1 MEHSNDKQLDM
12 LAAEVLEAVNVG
24 GMLHMPHYAVR
35 NLVKSFGLRRIGMY
49 LSEIR
54 EAGDR
59 ASQIKEGLRSC
70 IACYSDEVTAAFF
83 EVNPAIS
90 DRHLLRAIKL
100 DPSVSDGLLDIMLG
114 RASDDEVNGLAE
126 RVCTLTDVKSL
137 PGNSTPSQKNGK
149 DVSEKS
155 SNQIRHEVAVYAQS
169 GALNFEVCSSR
180 RGDLALNVDAAI
192 NVGVRVYDWRKKI
205 IVQLSE
211 REMLM
216 LYAVLR
222 GFLKNFGVKAHGA
235 SNQKAMSI
243 ENQGNNFFVRVQERG
258 RPIVAVPI
266 PPSDAAMVL
275 MLIGNAIVKNQPVLG
290 SLEGVDGLVRPI
302 IRMIEAGAQSHAA

>member
-35 NLVKSFGLRRIGMY
+35 NLVESFGLSRIETY

-70 IACYSDEVTAAFF
+70 IACYSDEVAAAFF
-83 EVNPAIS
+83 EVNQAIT

-114 RASDDEVNGLAE
+114 RASDEEVNSLAE
-126 RVCTLTDVKSL
+126 RVCTLTNVKSISE
-137 PGNSTPSQKNGK
+137 NARSTQKVGK
-149 DVSEKS
+149 DVSEKT
-155 SNQIRHEVAVYAQS
+155 SNQNRQEVAVYAQS
-169 GALNFEVCSSR
+169 GALNFEVCASR

-192 NVGVRVYDWRKKI
+192 SVGVRVYDWRKKI

-222 GFLKNFGVKAHGA
+222 GFLKNFAVKAHGA

-243 ENQGNNFFVRVQERG
+243 ENQVSNFFVRVQERG

-302 IRMIEAGAQSHAA
+302 IQMIEAGAQSQTA